1 MDQGFLGIRI
11 EPKEE
16 IVQPDSIDINIHI
29 LENSRFKIDRI
40 DITGNSRT
48 KDNVIRR
55 ELYTIPGD
63 YFSKSNIMRS
73 IQQLAQLQY
82 FQPETLQREGVV
94 PQVATDSTV
103 NLLYK
108 VSEKS
113 SDYFNASI
121 GYNGTWGLSGSLG
134 FTFSNFSLAQPFQV
148 GAGQIL
154 NLNWTFGVG
163 NYYRTFSLGFTEPW
177 FMDTP
182 TSLGFEVF
190 DTRQR
195 YYLDLQQTGITGK
208 LGRRLTWP
216 DDYFYIQGLLR
227 YQHNDIIDGGG
238 YYRTGLSDQFTMG
251 FTILRNSIDDPIFPA
266 SGSRISLN
274 AEFSG
279 GSFLPG
285 NVDYNKYEFKAE
297 WFRSLFNTNKFVLYT
312 AANFGYI
319 DELVKD
325 TSIPYF
331 DLFNMGGNGLMYN
344 TIPLRGYEDRS
355 IGPKQ
360 GGRAYMKYTI
370 ELRIALAKEPI
381 PIYLLT
387 FAEAGNA
394 TATLHELDFTNLRK
408 SIGVGARIMLQPVG
422 LVGFDYAYGF
432 DRFRVDGQQPTW
444 IFHIQFGKGF

>member
-1 MDQGFLGIRI
+1 
-11 EPKEE
+11 
-16 IVQPDSIDINIHI
+16 
-29 LENSRFKIDRI
+29 
-40 DITGNSRT
+40 
-48 KDNVIRR
+48 
-55 ELYTIPGD
+55 
-63 YFSKSNIMRS
+63 MRS
-73 IQQLAQLQY
+73 IQQLSQLQY
-82 FQPETLQREGVV
+82 FQPETLQKEGVV
-94 PQVATDSTV
+94 PQVVSDSTV
-103 NLLYK
+103 NLIYK
-108 VSEKS
+108 VTEKS

-121 GYNGTWGLSGSLG
+121 GYNGTWGFSGSLG

-148 GAGQIL
+148 GGGQVL

-163 NYYRTFSLGFTEPW
+163 NFYRTFSLGFTEPW

-182 TSLGFEVF
+182 TSLGFEIF

-216 DDYFYIQGLLR
+216 DDYFYVQGLTR

-238 YYRTGLSDQFTMG
+238 YYRTGVSDQITVG
-251 FTILRNSIDDPIFPA
+251 FTIVRNDIDNPVFP
-266 SGSRISLN
+266 SKGSKISLS

-279 GSFLPG
+279 GSWLPG
-285 NVDYNKYEFKAE
+285 TVDYNKYDFKAE
-297 WFRSLFNTNKFVLYT
+297 WYRPLFNSPKFVFYT

-325 TSIPYF
+325 TPIPYF

-360 GGRAYMKYTI
+360 GGRAYMKYTV
-370 ELRIALAKEPI
+370 ELRTSLSQEPI
-381 PIYLLT
+381 PIYLLA

-394 TATLHELDFTNLRK
+394 TSTLHELDFTNLRK
-408 SIGVGARIMLQPVG
+408 SVGIGARIMLQPVG

-432 DRFRVDGQQPTW
+432 DRFKVDGQKPSW